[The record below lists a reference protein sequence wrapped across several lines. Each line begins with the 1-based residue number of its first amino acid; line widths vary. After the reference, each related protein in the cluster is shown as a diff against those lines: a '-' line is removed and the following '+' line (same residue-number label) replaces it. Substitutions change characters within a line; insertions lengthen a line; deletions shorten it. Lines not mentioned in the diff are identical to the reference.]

1 MAITK
6 LSFGQ
11 SLQITVF
18 AMALVFILL
27 VFIALIMKLQ
37 TVIVEYFT
45 NLKDNMNKQKN
56 DKTIEID
63 NEEVE
68 ETNEVSE
75 EVDKNS
81 EYETVAAVMAAL
93 SAYID
98 VPVDKLN
105 IKSIRRVNNL
115 WGQTNLRNS
124 LK

>member
-1 MAITK
+1 MSITK

-11 SLQITVF
+11 SLQVTVF

-27 VFIALIMKLQ
+27 FFIELVMKLQ
-37 TVIVEYFT
+37 TVIVEYFV
-45 NLKDNMNKQKN
+45 NLKDNMKKRKN
-56 DKTIEID
+56 DKNIEND
-63 NEEVE
+63 SEKVE
-68 ETNEVSE
+68 ETNEVLE
-75 EVDKNS
+75 EIDKNS
-81 EYETVAAVMAAL
+81 EYETVAAIMAAL

-105 IKSIRRVNNL
+105 IKSIKRVNNL